1 MIPFD
6 LILGVRDPG
15 AYILRR
21 SLLPL
26 SVLVAT
32 ITDLKDFKVGVK
44 MGRNEISLL
53 SVSSP

>member
-1 MIPFD
+1 MIPSD

-21 SLLPL
+21 SLLLL

-53 SVSSP
+53 NVSPP